1 MRKGP
6 RLVTKVGT
14 FVYSLSAANKIIL
27 IAALILFN
35 EICAEERDLCKGFE
49 LCRRG

>member
-14 FVYSLSAANKIIL
+14 FVYSLT
-27 IAALILFN
+27 AALMGCRFCIHVFIL
-35 EICAEERDLCKGFE
+35 RDIRIDYSESGS
-49 LCRRG
+49 

>member
-14 FVYSLSAANKIIL
+14 FVYSLIAVANATAISLAYEYSFNKIQ
-27 IAALILFN
+27 
-35 EICAEERDLCKGFE
+35 
-49 LCRRG
+49 